1 MNSDMESLMRD
12 VARAVQG
19 DVRRRQ
25 LLPEVQARL
34 QRLDEQSRQSQR
46 AHGTWRLSLLGAA
59 ACAAGVAIFVMRPTA
74 LSFAVD
80 GAGAGRTG
88 AVGERLVAADS
99 APLSLRFSDGSQVT
113 LPPRAQAQ
121 VDTLDANGATVALQ
135 EGTVDVSVVHRA
147 QTRWEIRA
155 GRYRIRVTGTKFSAG
170 WDRRSDTLTVTMRE
184 GSVEVTG
191 PGLKAPARVVGGQR
205 LRANEVTADVPGEEP
220 EVVVED
226 ATTAAREAG
235 LPTPPAVE
243 AEPTAAFVGEPAQ
256 PEAQPETQPETIGKT
271 AAAPVRDVD
280 RRGGRARRAVV
291 APAPTR
297 LALADAEWRGLEAKG
312 KLKEAFAAAM
322 REGDWNESCRQLG
335 AADLVKLGNI
345 ARVAG
350 QAEHAE
356 MAYRSALRRNPQ
368 ADRAVYEL
376 GRLAFD
382 QRKNYAAAESYFSE
396 YVKRFPRGAL
406 VGEAAGLLLESRIKA
421 GHNAGARDAAA
432 EYLRSFPNG
441 PHAKLARDT
450 VGH

>member
-1 MNSDMESLMRD
+1 MNNDVESLMRD

-19 DVRRRQ
+19 DARRRQ
-25 LLPEVQARL
+25 LLPEIQARL
-34 QRLDEQSRQSQR
+34 EALDVQSQQSQR
-46 AHGTWRLSLLGAA
+46 AHGTWRLSLLGASL
-59 ACAAGVAIFVMRPTA
+59 CAAGVAIFVMRPA
-74 LSFAVD
+74 PLSFAVD

-113 LPPRAQAQ
+113 LPPRAQAK
-121 VDTLDANGATVALQ
+121 VDTLDANGATVALE

-155 GRYRIRVTGTKFSAG
+155 GRYHIRVTGTKFSAG
-170 WDRRSDTLTVTMRE
+170 WDRGSDTLTVTMRE

-205 LRANEVTADVPGEEP
+205 LRANEVSADVPGDEL

-226 ATTAAREAG
+226 ATTAAREVDVPA
-235 LPTPPAVE
+235 PAVE
-243 AEPTAAFVGEPAQ
+243 AEPVAALIAEPAQ
-256 PEAQPETQPETIGKT
+256 PEAQPPETIGKT
-271 AAAPVRDVD
+271 AAAPMREVD
-280 RRGGRARRAVV
+280 RRGVRTRRAVV

-312 KLKEAFAAAM
+312 KLKEAFAAAL

-335 AADLVKLGNI
+335 AADLVKLGNM
-345 ARVAG
+345 ARNAG
-350 QAEHAE
+350 RAEHAE
-356 MAYRSALRRNPQ
+356 MAYRSALRRDRG

-396 YVKRFPRGAL
+396 YVKRFPSGAL

-450 VGH
+450 VSH

>member
-1 MNSDMESLMRD
+1 MNSDVESLMRD

-19 DVRRRQ
+19 DARRRQ
-25 LLPEVQARL
+25 LLPEIQARL
-34 QRLDEQSRQSQR
+34 EALDEQSRQSQR

-59 ACAAGVAIFVMRPTA
+59 VCTAGIAFFVLRPTP

-113 LPPRAQAQ
+113 LPPRAQAH
-121 VDTLDANGATVALQ
+121 VDTLDANGATVALE

-155 GRYRIRVTGTKFSAG
+155 GRYHIRVTGTKFSAG

-205 LRANEVTADVPGEEP
+205 LRANEVTADVPGEAP

-226 ATTAAREAG
+226 ATTAAREADVAA
-235 LPTPPAVE
+235 PAVE
-243 AEPTAAFVGEPAQ
+243 AEPTAAAFIAEPAQ
-256 PEAQPETQPETIGKT
+256 PEAQPDTIGKT

-280 RRGGRARRAVV
+280 RRGVRARRAVV

-297 LALADAEWRGLEAKG
+297 LALADAEWRALEAKG
-312 KLKEAFAAAM
+312 QVKEAFAAAL

-335 AADLVKLGNI
+335 AADLVKLGNM
-345 ARVAG
+345 ARNAG
-350 QAEHAE
+350 RAEHAE
-356 MAYRSALRRNPQ
+356 IAYRAALRRDPE
-368 ADRAVYEL
+368 R
-376 GRLAFD
+376 R
-382 QRKNYAAAESYFSE
+382 
-396 YVKRFPRGAL
+396 PRGLRAGPSRL
-406 VGEAAGLLLESRIKA
+406 RPAQELRGRGELLL
-421 GHNAGARDAAA
+421 
-432 EYLRSFPNG
+432 
-441 PHAKLARDT
+441 
-450 VGH
+450 

>member
-1 MNSDMESLMRD
+1 MESLMRD

-19 DVRRRQ
+19 DARRRQ
-25 LLPEVQARL
+25 LLPDVQARL
-34 QRLDEQSRQSQR
+34 ERLDEQSRQSQR

-59 ACAAGVAIFVMRPTA
+59 ACAAGVAIFVMRPTP
-74 LSFAVD
+74 LSFALSDGID

-113 LPPRAQAQ
+113 LPPRARAQ
-121 VDTLDANGATVALQ
+121 VDTLDANGATVALE
-135 EGTVDVSVVHRA
+135 EGIVDVSVVHRA

-155 GRYRIRVTGTKFSAG
+155 GRYHIRVTGTKFSAG

-205 LRANEVTADVPGEEP
+205 LRANEVTADVPGEDP

-226 ATTAAREAG
+226 ATTAAREAEV
-235 LPTPPAVE
+235 PAPSVE
-243 AEPTAAFVGEPAQ
+243 AEPPAAALVAEPAQ
-256 PEAQPETQPETIGKT
+256 PEAIEKT
-271 AAAPVRDVD
+271 AVTSARDVE
-280 RRGGRARRAVV
+280 RRGVRARRAVV

-312 KLKEAFAAAM
+312 KLKEAFAAAL

-335 AADLVKLGNI
+335 AADLVTLGNM

-350 QAEHAE
+350 HAEHAE
-356 MAYRSALRRNPQ
+356 MAYRAALRRNPA
-368 ADRAVYEL
+368 ADRAVYGL

-396 YVKRFPRGAL
+396 YVKRFPTGAL

-432 EYLRSFPNG
+432 HYLSRFPNG

>member
-1 MNSDMESLMRD
+1 MESLMRD

-25 LLPEVQARL
+25 LLPEIQARL
-34 QRLDEQSRQSQR
+34 EALDEQSRQSQR
-46 AHGTWRLSLLGAA
+46 AHGTWRLSLLGATV
-59 ACAAGVAIFVMRPTA
+59 CAAGIAFFVLRPTP

-121 VDTLDANGATVALQ
+121 VDTLDANGATVALE

-155 GRYRIRVTGTKFSAG
+155 GRYHIRVTGTKFSAG

-205 LRANEVTADVPGEEP
+205 LRANEVTADVPGEAP

-226 ATTAAREAG
+226 ATTAAREADVDA
-235 LPTPPAVE
+235 PAVE
-243 AEPTAAFVGEPAQ
+243 AEPTAAAFIAEPAQ
-256 PEAQPETQPETIGKT
+256 LEAVEKT
-271 AAAPVRDVD
+271 AAAPARGVD
-280 RRGGRARRAVV
+280 RRGVRARRAVV

-297 LALADAEWRGLEAKG
+297 LAMADAEWRGLEAKG
-312 KLKEAFAAAM
+312 KLKEAFAAAL

-335 AADLVKLGNI
+335 AADLLKLGNV
-345 ARVAG
+345 ARNAG
-350 QAEHAE
+350 HAEHAE
-356 MAYRSALRRNPQ
+356 MAYRAALRRSPG

-382 QRKNYAAAESYFSE
+382 QRKNYAAAGSYFSE
-396 YVKRFPRGAL
+396 YVKRFPSGAL
-406 VGEAAGLLLESRIKA
+406 VTEAAGLLLESRIKA
-421 GHNAGARDAAA
+421 GHNAGARDAA
-432 EYLRSFPNG
+432 ESYLSRFPNG